1 MLHKKTIFLILIS
14 LLFLILVIYLLSLI
28 FSSGTNSSH
37 VIILPLQSSTNINDL
52 SSLFNNNLRTTIK
65 ASDKNTEVDLFL
77 LSQDFSFFITQKDIF
92 FDNYDKSEI
101 NIYSNNFYD
110 YKLSSSIKILSN
122 RTQTTFTKY
131 KYGRQA
137 EEDFAL
143 CNNNC
148 DKNTINLKQFTFM
161 LVEDPYDGVSGGI
174 GLAPNEFI
182 ADGAFNL
189 FNELYREKYIKSPV
203 WYIDYHNEGEK
214 KLIIGKLPYEY
225 SNDYS
230 EDEFEF
236 VNAGTKG
243 ALWEL
248 EMTKIKIGYEENDE
262 NNDNIIND
270 RLFVFR
276 HEYSL
281 IYGPPDY
288 YKKIKNIYFN
298 KYLSNQCSEN
308 TITYQSTKYLYIS
321 CNEDISL
328 EDFPPLVIDISN
340 SLKFEL
346 TYEDMFMKDN
356 GKILFLFVTDKK
368 ERYFNGKWH
377 IGEPFLKKYMPIYN
391 QKERKMGFYELIK
404 KQKKSYKAAGIVGFI
419 FLIASIGVAIYLSL
433 FLFKRY
439 RKRKIRRA
447 AMEMKIEEISSKLI
461 LNKNEKN

>member
-1 MLHKKTIFLILIS
+1 MLHKKTIFLIFIS

-28 FSSGTNSSH
+28 FSSGTNSSN

-52 SSLFNNNLRTTIK
+52 SSLFNDNLRTTIK

-92 FDNYDKSEI
+92 FDNNDKSEI
-101 NIYSNNFYD
+101 NKYSNNFYD

-122 RTQTTFTKY
+122 RTQMYFTKY
-131 KYGRQA
+131 RYGRQA
-137 EEDFAL
+137 EENFAL

-148 DKNTINLKQFTFM
+148 DKNTINLKQFVFM

-182 ADGAFNL
+182 ADGAINL

-356 GKILFLFVTDKK
+356 GKILFLFVTDKN

-377 IGEPFLKKYMPIYN
+377 IGEPFLKKYMPVYN
-391 QKERKMGFYELIK
+391 QMEKKIGFYELIK

-419 FLIASIGVAIYLSL
+419 FLIASIGVVIYLSL

-461 LNKNEKN
+461 LNKSEKN

>member
-243 ALWEL
+243 SLWEL

-447 AMEMKIEEISSKLI
+447 AMEMKIEEINIKLI